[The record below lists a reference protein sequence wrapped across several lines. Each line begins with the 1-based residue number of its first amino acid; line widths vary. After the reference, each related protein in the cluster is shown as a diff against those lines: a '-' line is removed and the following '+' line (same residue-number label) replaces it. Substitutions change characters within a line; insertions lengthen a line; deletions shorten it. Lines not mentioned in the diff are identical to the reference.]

1 MNNKNNKI
9 LQEVKDYIKSS
20 NIEKKNLTDKDL
32 NQSLI
37 SDKIDSLNSTIEK
50 EIKNWIKNNA
60 TKISK
65 DIISVSVKKLF
76 K

>member
-1 MNNKNNKI
+1 MDNKNNKI
-9 LQEVKDYIKSS
+9 LQEVKDHIKSS
-20 NIEKKNLTDKDL
+20 KMEKKNLTDKDL
-32 NQSLI
+32 NQNLI

>member
-1 MNNKNNKI
+1 MDNKNNKI
-9 LQEVKDYIKSS
+9 LQEVKDHIKSS
-20 NIEKKNLTDKDL
+20 KMEKKNLTDKDL
-32 NQSLI
+32 NQNLI

-65 DIISVSVKKLF
+65 DIISMSVKKLF

>member
-1 MNNKNNKI
+1 MYNKNNKI
-9 LQEVKDYIKSS
+9 LQEVKDHIKNSKM
-20 NIEKKNLTDKDL
+20 EKKNLTDKDL
-32 NQSLI
+32 NQNLI
-37 SDKIDSLNSTIEK
+37 SDKIDSLNSIIEK

>member
-37 SDKIDSLNSTIEK
+37 SDKIDSLDSIIEK

-60 TKISK
+60 TQISK

>member
-1 MNNKNNKI
+1 MDNKNNKI
-9 LQEVKDYIKSS
+9 LQEVKDHIKNSKM
-20 NIEKKNLTDKDL
+20 EKKNLTDKDL
-32 NQSLI
+32 NQNLI

>member
-37 SDKIDSLNSTIEK
+37 SDKIDSLDSIIKK

>member
-37 SDKIDSLNSTIEK
+37 SDKIDSLDSIIKK

-60 TKISK
+60 TEISK

>member
-37 SDKIDSLNSTIEK
+37 SDKIDSLDSIIEK

>member
-37 SDKIDSLNSTIEK
+37 SDKIDSLDSIINK

-60 TKISK
+60 TEISK